1 MRPET
6 NSPRPLPPDSAPAGP
21 ARKADPN
28 GDRVTITMSGKFLPY
43 RTY

>member
-1 MRPET
+1 LNEEEFGAGIMRAIDFDM
-6 NSPRPLPPDSAPAGP
+6 SI
-21 ARKADPN
+21 ARKQDPN